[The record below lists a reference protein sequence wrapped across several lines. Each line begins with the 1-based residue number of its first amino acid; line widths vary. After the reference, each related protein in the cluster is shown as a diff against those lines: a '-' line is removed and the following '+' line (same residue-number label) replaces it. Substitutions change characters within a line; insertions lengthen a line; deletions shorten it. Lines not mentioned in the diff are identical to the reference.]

1 MKTYT
6 GANIKSELLVDI
18 SSATKS
24 IDSFVSSANAKLQTL
39 GNSLSKD
46 LNLTGMKSLF
56 GTTQLKDFNSQLKST
71 TTAMTNHNNSVNK
84 VNNQYTQLKSSLKQT
99 GQQMST
105 VTSETN
111 KSASANNNLVGQ
123 LQQNVA
129 TYMQFYAVLQQVR
142 NALSVHQEIDKSL
155 TETRK
160 VAGLTKEE
168 MRAYQQETIGVA
180 NSLGVLQTD
189 LIDATTE
196 FVRLG
201 HAFEDA
207 KELGEIATIGARVGD
222 IASTDTVSDYLIS
235 TIAGFEE
242 LEMTVDGATTVVDK
256 FNNVAN
262 NTSINFQAI
271 GEGVKRFASS
281 MSTANNSLD
290 ESISLL
296 VAGYDVTRDAP
307 KVANALNTI
316 SMRLRGV
323 TEDGEEVAELIPEI
337 DDVLGKYG
345 LTMEK
350 VGEDGT
356 KALKSTFEILGEI
369 SEIWDYLSDMDKSEI
384 IEAVAGIRQSNVA
397 SAILSNWESVQK
409 TMELVGNSAGSA
421 SNEYG
426 MYMDSMEASTNQLKN
441 AVNAL
446 YQHIASSDEM
456 ISLINTFTSF
466 IEVLTAVP
474 PQIYKMIAI
483 YASLSAGTYAV
494 SQVVMVLSKGLSAL
508 KAIMTGTALATGTL
522 SASLMGI
529 APLVGVAVYALVELF
544 GWLDKVTSK
553 EEQLIGRQNELDER
567 ISASEVA
574 FNGMSQA
581 VSATTTVLDEYGNAV
596 QKINEVE
603 FYKHIDDLKE
613 QFPELRDEINRVIS
627 TMTDYGEATEEVQD
641 IVNRK
646 LAEEQLEI
654 INNQISANEDLI
666 KSRQR
671 LAETI
676 EEERKD
682 LNQLMSDYPKYADDI
697 ERVKFSIDDK
707 RQVLAEMDA
716 ELLNVKVSLEQN
728 IALIESYGFSLVEV
742 NGQLQLVIPE
752 VERFGQVIDITD
764 SVLQNAIQG
773 VYDLNTAEGVLA
785 QAMIELSACGEISA
799 GTLSLLQE
807 RFDENTV
814 ASFTSADA
822 IISFSN
828 ANNLA
833 TVQIVKD
840 NNTWIKSSQA
850 KIQQALQEMR
860 VLKQQ
865 ADANLKYVN
874 SIGQA
879 KYDRL
884 YDKGFDPALSDGQSQ
899 SSSYYQN
906 LSSQLANDIAL
917 AESQLEYYDNITA
930 TLNQLSVPVS
940 NSGGGGYKKPSSSG
954 SGGSKGNSSSGSGG
968 SSGSSSSSSSKEL
981 EEKVNYSE
989 KFADNLRKIADTEHE
1004 IAKIKAN
1011 IDYGQTDKETLNL
1024 LNQMVNKQ
1032 RILTEQLKEYQNVLT
1047 QELNTV
1053 QRGSEEYYEL
1063 QDMIRDVELQ
1073 ILSTTEA
1080 QKSYNNEIYKLKKE
1094 IEDFDV
1100 SKLDYELKVLEKAFD
1115 DESKSMIE
1123 REEIANKMIDKY
1135 NSQAKE
1141 IKDVINLLKDQ
1152 QKHYNENSS
1161 EWRDL
1166 QEKIWDYELDLL
1178 DIESKKSDIIQDIN
1192 DELLKVQEE
1201 YVDKQIDLINKE
1213 LDAKLEALDAEKKA
1227 LEDAKK
1233 EKEEAEKRQNIL
1245 NEIGDIQK
1253 EMNSLSQDD
1262 SLWAKKRLYE
1272 LQKALEEKE
1281 KELKDMEEQTEYE
1294 KKLAEIEER
1303 KTELQ
1308 EEANKK
1314 IEALET
1320 ALEKT
1325 ADEFS
1330 KATTNFTDSLGGVLN
1345 QFMINLNA
1353 VLGSRSLSSSAMV
1366 TSGGSTSNTFN
1377 VSINAN
1383 SNSSGA
1389 RLANDFISALQSKGY
1404 KI

>member
-397 SAILSNWESVQK
+397 SAILSNWESVQT

-494 SQVVMVLSKGLSAL
+494 SQVIMVLSKGLSAL

-544 GWLDKVTSK
+544 SWLDKVTDK
-553 EEQLIGRQNELDER
+553 EQQLIDRQNTLAEQV
-567 ISASEVA
+567 SASEVA
-574 FNGMSQA
+574 FNGMKQA
-581 VSATTTVLDEYGNAV
+581 VSETHNALDEYGNV
-596 QKINEVE
+596 VRQINEVE
-603 FYKHIDDLKE
+603 FFKHVNDLKE
-613 QFPELRDEINRVIS
+613 SIPELKTEIDELILSTNDYAQAYEDLQDLTKQHFADEQFDIYKQHESAVKELERQLVELTDTYTENQSALRNLKENYPDWTDKIMEMEQAVQLGRNEIDILNQSLNEKRV
-627 TMTDYGEATEEVQD
+627 Q
-641 IVNRK
+641 
-646 LAEEQLEI
+646 LAE
-654 INNQISANEDLI
+654 S
-666 KSRQR
+666 K
-671 LAETI
+671 
-676 EEERKD
+676 
-682 LNQLMSDYPKYADDI
+682 
-697 ERVKFSIDDK
+697 
-707 RQVLAEMDA
+707 
-716 ELLNVKVSLEQN
+716 
-728 IALIESYGFSLVEV
+728 ALIESYGFSLVEV

-799 GTLSLLQE
+799 GTLALLQE

-865 ADANLKYVN
+865 ADANLKYIN
-874 SIGQA
+874 SMGEA

-899 SSSYYQN
+899 SSSYYKN
-906 LSSQLANDIAL
+906 LSNKLANDIAL
-917 AESQLEYYDNITA
+917 AESQIKYYEGVTA
-930 TLNQLSVPVS
+930 TLNQLSVPTS
-940 NSGGGGYKKPSSSG
+940 SGGGYKKPSSSG
-954 SGGSKGNSSSGSGG
+954 SGGSSGSSGSSSGSGG
-968 SSGSSSSSSSKEL
+968 SSGGSSSSKEL
-981 EEKVNYSE
+981 EEKVDYSE
-989 KFADNLRKIADTEHE
+989 KFADNLRKIADIEHE
-1004 IAKIKAN
+1004 IKVVQAE
-1011 IDYGQTDKETLNL
+1011 IDLGLTDKETLSKLNQLVSEHDVL
-1024 LNQMVNKQ
+1024 LN
-1032 RILTEQLKEYQNVLT
+1032 TLKDYQNALT
-1047 QELNTV
+1047 QEMNSV
-1053 QRGSEEYYEL
+1053 EKNSEAYYEL
-1063 QDMIRDVELQ
+1063 QGKIRDVELQ
-1073 ILSTTEA
+1073 ILSATQA
-1080 QKSYNNEIYKLKKE
+1080 QQKYNEEMFKLKKE
-1094 IEDFDV
+1094 VEDFDI
-1100 SKLDYELKVLEKAFD
+1100 SKIEHDLKILGKAFD
-1115 DESKSMIE
+1115 DENTPIIE
-1123 REEIANKMIDKY
+1123 LEEIANRMIDKY
-1135 NSQAKE
+1135 NAQAKE
-1141 IKDVINLLKDQ
+1141 IMDVIGVLKEE
-1152 QKHYNENSS
+1152 QKQYNENSS

-1166 QEKIWDYELDLL
+1166 QKQIWAYELDLI
-1178 DIESKKSDIIQDIN
+1178 DIESKKSDIIKQIN
-1192 DELLKVQEE
+1192 DDLLKVQED
-1201 YVDKQIDLINKE
+1201 YVNKQIALINEMLKAQ
-1213 LDAKLEALDAEKKA
+1213 LDALDEEKKA
-1227 LEDAKK
+1227 IQDAKK

-1281 KELKDMEEQTEYE
+1281 KQLKDMEEQTEYE

-1308 EEANKK
+1308 EQANKR

-1320 ALEKT
+1320 ALKET
-1325 ADEFS
+1325 AEEFS
-1330 KATTNFTDSLGGVLN
+1330 KATTDFTDSLGGVLN
-1345 QFMINLNA
+1345 QFMINLNG
-1353 VLGSRSLSSSAMV
+1353 VFGSKSLSSSAMV

>member
-544 GWLDKVTSK
+544 SWLDKVTDK
-553 EEQLIGRQNELDER
+553 EQQLIDRQNTLSEQV
-567 ISASEVA
+567 SASEVA
-574 FNGMSQA
+574 FNGMKQA
-581 VSATTTVLDEYGNAV
+581 VSETHNALDEYGNV
-596 QKINEVE
+596 VRQINEVE
-603 FYKHIDDLKE
+603 FFKHVNDLKE
-613 QFPELRDEINRVIS
+613 SIPELKTQIDELVAS
-627 TMTDYGEATEEVQD
+627 TNDYAQAYEDLEDLTKQHFG
-641 IVNRK
+641 N
-646 LAEEQLEI
+646 EQLEI
-654 INNQISANEDLI
+654 YKEHDSAVKELERQLVELTDTYTENQSALRNLKENYPDWTDKIMEMEYAVQMGRNEIDILNQSLNE
-666 KSRQR
+666 KRVQ
-671 LAETI
+671 LAES
-676 EEERKD
+676 K
-682 LNQLMSDYPKYADDI
+682 
-697 ERVKFSIDDK
+697 
-707 RQVLAEMDA
+707 
-716 ELLNVKVSLEQN
+716 
-728 IALIESYGFSLVEV
+728 ALIESYGFSLVEV

-799 GTLSLLQE
+799 GTLALLQE

-865 ADANLKYVN
+865 ADANMKYIN
-874 SIGQA
+874 SMGEA

-899 SSSYYQN
+899 SSSYYKN
-906 LSSQLANDIAL
+906 LSSKLANDIAL
-917 AESQLEYYDNITA
+917 AESQLKYYDNVTA

-954 SGGSKGNSSSGSGG
+954 SGGSKGNSSSSG
-968 SSGSSSSSSSKEL
+968 SSGSKGNSSSSKEL

-989 KFADNLRKIADTEHE
+989 KFANNLRIIADTEHE

-1011 IDYGQTDKETLNL
+1011 IDYGQTDKEALNL

-1032 RILTEQLKEYQNVLT
+1032 RILTEQLKDYQNALT

-1100 SKLDYELKVLEKAFD
+1100 SKLDYELKVLQNAFD

-1135 NSQAKE
+1135 NQQAKE
-1141 IKDVINLLKDQ
+1141 IKDVISVLKDQ

-1192 DELLKVQEE
+1192 DELLKIQEE

>member
-544 GWLDKVTSK
+544 SWLDKVTDK
-553 EEQLIGRQNELDER
+553 EQQLIDRQNTLAEQV
-567 ISASEVA
+567 SASEVA
-574 FNGMSQA
+574 FNGMKQA
-581 VSATTTVLDEYGNAV
+581 VSETHNALDEYGNV
-596 QKINEVE
+596 VRQINEVE
-603 FYKHIDDLKE
+603 FFKHVNDLKE
-613 QFPELRDEINRVIS
+613 SIPELKTEIDELILSTNDYAQAYEDLQDLTKQHFADEQFDIYKQHESAVKELERQLVELTDTYTENQSALRNLKENYPDWTDKIMEMEQAVQLGRNEIDILNQSLNEKRV
-627 TMTDYGEATEEVQD
+627 Q
-641 IVNRK
+641 
-646 LAEEQLEI
+646 LAE
-654 INNQISANEDLI
+654 S
-666 KSRQR
+666 K
-671 LAETI
+671 
-676 EEERKD
+676 
-682 LNQLMSDYPKYADDI
+682 
-697 ERVKFSIDDK
+697 
-707 RQVLAEMDA
+707 
-716 ELLNVKVSLEQN
+716 
-728 IALIESYGFSLVEV
+728 ALIESYGFSLVEV

-799 GTLSLLQE
+799 GTLALLQE

-860 VLKQQ
+860 VLKQK
-865 ADANLKYVN
+865 ADANVKYIN
-874 SIGQA
+874 TIGQA

-884 YDKGFDPALSDGQSQ
+884 YDKGYDPSLSDGPGE

-906 LSSQLANDIAL
+906 LSSKLANDIAL
-917 AESQLEYYDNITA
+917 AESQLQYYENITA

-968 SSGSSSSSSSKEL
+968 SSGGSSSSSKEL

-1011 IDYGQTDKETLNL
+1011 IDYGQTDKEALNL

-1032 RILTEQLKEYQNVLT
+1032 RILTEQLKDYQNVLT

-1053 QRGSEEYYEL
+1053 KRGSEEYYEL

-1073 ILSTTEA
+1073 ILSATEA

-1094 IEDFDV
+1094 IEDFDI
-1100 SKLDYELKVLEKAFD
+1100 SKLDYELNVLEKAFD
-1115 DESKSMIE
+1115 DESKSMLE
-1123 REEIANKMIDKY
+1123 REEVANKMIDKY

-1152 QKHYNENSS
+1152 QKYYNENSS

-1192 DELLKVQEE
+1192 DELLKIQEE
-1201 YVDKQIDLINKE
+1201 YVDKQIELINKE

-1253 EMNSLSQDD
+1253 EMKSLSQDD

-1345 QFMINLNA
+1345 QFMINLNG
-1353 VLGSRSLSSSAMV
+1353 VFGSKSLSSSAMV

>member
-99 GQQMST
+99 GQQMNT

-544 GWLDKVTSK
+544 SWLDKVTDK
-553 EEQLIGRQNELDER
+553 EQQLIDRQNTLSEQV
-567 ISASEVA
+567 SASEVA
-574 FNGMSQA
+574 FNGMKQA
-581 VSATTTVLDEYGNAV
+581 VSETHNALDEYGNV
-596 QKINEVE
+596 VRQINEVE
-603 FYKHIDDLKE
+603 FFKHVNDLKE
-613 QFPELRDEINRVIS
+613 SIPELKTQIDELVAS
-627 TMTDYGEATEEVQD
+627 TNDYAQAYEDLEDLTKQHFG
-641 IVNRK
+641 N
-646 LAEEQLEI
+646 EQLEI
-654 INNQISANEDLI
+654 YKEHDSAVKELERQLVELTDTYTENQSALRNLKENYPDWTDKIMEMEYAVQMGRNEIDILNQSLNE
-666 KSRQR
+666 KRVQ
-671 LAETI
+671 LAES
-676 EEERKD
+676 K
-682 LNQLMSDYPKYADDI
+682 
-697 ERVKFSIDDK
+697 
-707 RQVLAEMDA
+707 
-716 ELLNVKVSLEQN
+716 
-728 IALIESYGFSLVEV
+728 ALIESYGFSLVEV

-799 GTLSLLQE
+799 GTLALLQE

-865 ADANLKYVN
+865 ADANMKYIN
-874 SIGQA
+874 SMGEA

-899 SSSYYQN
+899 SSSYYKN
-906 LSSQLANDIAL
+906 LSSKLANDIAL
-917 AESQLEYYDNITA
+917 AESQLKYYDNVTA

-954 SGGSKGNSSSGSGG
+954 SGGSKGNSSSSG
-968 SSGSSSSSSSKEL
+968 SSGSKGNSSSSKEL

-1032 RILTEQLKEYQNVLT
+1032 RILTEQLKDYQNALT

-1100 SKLDYELKVLEKAFD
+1100 SKLDYELKVLQNAFD

-1135 NSQAKE
+1135 NQQAKE
-1141 IKDVINLLKDQ
+1141 IKDVISVLKDQ

-1192 DELLKVQEE
+1192 DELLKIQEE

>member
-1 MKTYT
+1 
-6 GANIKSELLVDI
+6 
-18 SSATKS
+18 
-24 IDSFVSSANAKLQTL
+24 
-39 GNSLSKD
+39 
-46 LNLTGMKSLF
+46 
-56 GTTQLKDFNSQLKST
+56 
-71 TTAMTNHNNSVNK
+71 
-84 VNNQYTQLKSSLKQT
+84 
-99 GQQMST
+99 
-105 VTSETN
+105 
-111 KSASANNNLVGQ
+111 
-123 LQQNVA
+123 
-129 TYMQFYAVLQQVR
+129 
-142 NALSVHQEIDKSL
+142 
-155 TETRK
+155 
-160 VAGLTKEE
+160 
-168 MRAYQQETIGVA
+168 
-180 NSLGVLQTD
+180 
-189 LIDATTE
+189 
-196 FVRLG
+196 
-201 HAFEDA
+201 
-207 KELGEIATIGARVGD
+207 
-222 IASTDTVSDYLIS
+222 
-235 TIAGFEE
+235 
-242 LEMTVDGATTVVDK
+242 
-256 FNNVAN
+256 
-262 NTSINFQAI
+262 
-271 GEGVKRFASS
+271 
-281 MSTANNSLD
+281 
-290 ESISLL
+290 
-296 VAGYDVTRDAP
+296 
-307 KVANALNTI
+307 
-316 SMRLRGV
+316 
-323 TEDGEEVAELIPEI
+323 
-337 DDVLGKYG
+337 
-345 LTMEK
+345 
-350 VGEDGT
+350 
-356 KALKSTFEILGEI
+356 
-369 SEIWDYLSDMDKSEI
+369 
-384 IEAVAGIRQSNVA
+384 
-397 SAILSNWESVQK
+397 
-409 TMELVGNSAGSA
+409 
-421 SNEYG
+421 
-426 MYMDSMEASTNQLKN
+426 
-441 AVNAL
+441 
-446 YQHIASSDEM
+446 
-456 ISLINTFTSF
+456 
-466 IEVLTAVP
+466 
-474 PQIYKMIAI
+474 MIAI

-508 KAIMTGTALATGTL
+508 KAIMTGTALASGAL

-544 GWLDKVTSK
+544 GWLDKITHK
-553 EEQLIGRQNELDER
+553 EQQLIDRQNELDER

-581 VSATTTVLDEYGNAV
+581 VSETTTVLDEYGNTI
-596 QKINEVE
+596 QQINEAE
-603 FYKHIDDLKE
+603 FFKHINDLKE
-613 QFPELRDEINRVIS
+613 QFPELRDEINQVIS
-627 TMTDYGEATEEVQD
+627 TMTDYGEATEEVQE
-641 IVNRK
+641 IVNRQ
-646 LAEEQLEI
+646 LAEEQLGI
-654 INNQISANEDLI
+654 IRDQISANEDLI

-682 LNQLMSDYPKYADDI
+682 LNQLMSDYPTYADDI

-807 RFDENTV
+807 RFDETTV

-899 SSSYYQN
+899 SSSYYEN
-906 LSSQLANDIAL
+906 LSNKLANDIAL
-917 AESQLEYYDNITA
+917 AESQIKYYEGVTA
-930 TLNQLSVPVS
+930 TLNQLSVPTS
-940 NSGGGGYKKPSSSG
+940 SGGGYKKP
-954 SGGSKGNSSSGSGG
+954 SSSGSGG
-968 SSGSSSSSSSKEL
+968 SSGSSSSSSGSGGSSGGSSSSKEL
-981 EEKVNYSE
+981 EEKVDYSE
-989 KFADNLRKIADTEHE
+989 KFADNLRKIADIEHE
-1004 IAKIKAN
+1004 IKVVQAE
-1011 IDYGQTDKETLNL
+1011 IDLGLTDKETLSKLNQLVSEHDVL
-1024 LNQMVNKQ
+1024 LN
-1032 RILTEQLKEYQNVLT
+1032 TLKDYQNALT
-1047 QELNTV
+1047 QEMNSV
-1053 QRGSEEYYEL
+1053 EKNSEAYYEL
-1063 QDMIRDVELQ
+1063 QGKIRDVELQ
-1073 ILSTTEA
+1073 ILSATQA
-1080 QKSYNNEIYKLKKE
+1080 QQKYNEEMFKLKKE
-1094 IEDFDV
+1094 VEDFDI
-1100 SKLDYELKVLEKAFD
+1100 SKIEHDLKILGKAFD
-1115 DESKSMIE
+1115 DENTPIIE
-1123 REEIANKMIDKY
+1123 REEIANRMIDKY
-1135 NSQAKE
+1135 NAQAKE
-1141 IKDVINLLKDQ
+1141 IMDVIGVLKEE
-1152 QKHYNENSS
+1152 QKQYDENSS

-1166 QEKIWDYELDLL
+1166 QKQIWAYELDLI
-1178 DIESKKSDIIQDIN
+1178 DIESKKSDIIKQIN
-1192 DELLKVQEE
+1192 DDLLKVQED
-1201 YVDKQIDLINKE
+1201 YVNKQIALINEMLKAQ
-1213 LDAKLEALDAEKKA
+1213 LDALDEEKKA
-1227 LEDAKK
+1227 IQDAKK

-1281 KELKDMEEQTEYE
+1281 KQLKDMEEQTEYE

-1308 EEANKK
+1308 EQANKR

-1320 ALEKT
+1320 ALKET
-1325 ADEFS
+1325 AEEFS
-1330 KATTNFTDSLGGVLN
+1330 KATTDFTDSLDGVLN
-1345 QFMINLNA
+1345 QFMINLNG
-1353 VLGSRSLSSSAMV
+1353 VFGSESLSSSARV

>member
-627 TMTDYGEATEEVQD
+627 TMTDYGEATKEVQD

-682 LNQLMSDYPKYADDI
+682 LNQLMSDYPTYADDI
-697 ERVKFSIDDK
+697 ERVKFSINDK

-865 ADANLKYVN
+865 ADANMKYIN
-874 SIGQA
+874 SMGEA

-899 SSSYYQN
+899 SSSYYKN

-917 AESQLEYYDNITA
+917 AESQLQYYGNVTA

-940 NSGGGGYKKPSSSG
+940 NSGGGYKKPSSSG
-954 SGGSKGNSSSGSGG
+954 SSGSKGN
-968 SSGSSSSSSSKEL
+968 SSSSSSSKEL

-1024 LNQMVNKQ
+1024 LNQMVSKQ
-1032 RILTEQLKEYQNVLT
+1032 CTLTDELKKYQSLLT

-1073 ILSTTEA
+1073 ILSTAEA

-1100 SKLDYELKVLEKAFD
+1100 SKLDYELKVLQNAFD

-1135 NSQAKE
+1135 NQQAKE
-1141 IKDVINLLKDQ
+1141 IKDVISVLKDQ

-1161 EWRDL
+1161 EWREL
-1166 QEKIWDYELDLL
+1166 QQKIWDYELDLL

-1192 DELLKVQEE
+1192 DELLKIQEE

-1213 LDAKLEALDAEKKA
+1213 LDANLEALDAEKKA

-1253 EMNSLSQDD
+1253 EMKSLSQDD

-1345 QFMINLNA
+1345 QFMINLNG
-1353 VLGSRSLSSSAMV
+1353 VFGSKSLSSSAMV

>member
-18 SSATKS
+18 SNATKS

-39 GNSLSKD
+39 GNTLSKD

-71 TTAMTNHNNSVNK
+71 TTVMTNHNNSVNK
-84 VNNQYTQLKSSLKQT
+84 MNSQYTQLKSSLKQT
-99 GQQMST
+99 GQQMSV

-111 KSASANNNLVGQ
+111 KGASANNNLVGQ

-168 MRAYQQETIGVA
+168 MRAYQEETIGVA

-242 LEMTVDGATTVVDK
+242 LEMTVDGATEVVDK

-290 ESISLL
+290 ESISML

-337 DDVLGKYG
+337 DEVLGKYG

-397 SAILSNWESVQK
+397 SAILSNWESVQT

-466 IEVLTAVP
+466 IEVLTAIP
-474 PQIYKMIAI
+474 PQVYKMIAI

-508 KAIMTGTALATGTL
+508 KAIMTGTALASGAL

-544 GWLDKVTSK
+544 GWLDKVTDK
-553 EEQLIGRQNELDER
+553 EQQLIDRQNTLAEQV
-567 ISASEVA
+567 SASEVA
-574 FNGMSQA
+574 FNGMKQA
-581 VSATTTVLDEYGNAV
+581 VSETHNALDEYGNV
-596 QKINEVE
+596 IRQVNEVE
-603 FYKHIDDLKE
+603 FFKHVNDLKE
-613 QFPELRDEINRVIS
+613 SIPELKTEIDELILS
-627 TMTDYGEATEEVQD
+627 TNDYAQ
-641 IVNRK
+641 
-646 LAEEQLEI
+646 AY
-654 INNQISANEDLI
+654 EDLQDLTKQHFADEQFDI
-666 KSRQR
+666 YKQHESAVKELERQLVELTDTYTENQSALR
-671 LAETI
+671 NLKENYPDWTDKIMEMEYAVQMGRNEI
-676 EEERKD
+676 D
-682 LNQLMSDYPKYADDI
+682 ILNQSLNEK
-697 ERVKFSIDDK
+697 RVQLSESK
-707 RQVLAEMDA
+707 
-716 ELLNVKVSLEQN
+716 
-728 IALIESYGFSLVEV
+728 ALIESYGFSLVEV

-799 GTLSLLQE
+799 GTLALLQE

-840 NNTWIKSSQA
+840 NNTWIRSSQA

-860 VLKQQ
+860 VLKQK
-865 ADANLKYVN
+865 ADANVKYIN
-874 SIGQA
+874 TIGQA

-884 YDKGFDPALSDGQSQ
+884 YDKGYDPSLSDGPGE

-906 LSSQLANDIAL
+906 LSSKLANDIAL
-917 AESQLEYYDNITA
+917 AESQLQYYDNITA

-954 SGGSKGNSSSGSGG
+954 SKGNSSSGSGG
-968 SSGSSSSSSSKEL
+968 SSGGSSSSSKEL

-1011 IDYGQTDKETLNL
+1011 IDYGQTDKEALNL

-1032 RILTEQLKEYQNVLT
+1032 RILTEQLKDYQNVLT

-1053 QRGSEEYYEL
+1053 KRGSEEYYEL

-1073 ILSTTEA
+1073 ILSATEA
-1080 QKSYNNEIYKLKKE
+1080 QKKYNQEVYKLKKE

-1100 SKLDYELKVLEKAFD
+1100 SKLDYELKVLQKAFD
-1115 DESKSMIE
+1115 DESKSMLE
-1123 REEIANKMIDKY
+1123 REEVANKMIDKY

-1152 QKHYNENSS
+1152 QKYYNENSS

-1178 DIESKKSDIIQDIN
+1178 DIETKKSDIIQDLN
-1192 DELLKVQEE
+1192 DELLKQQEE
-1201 YVDKQIDLINKE
+1201 YVDKQIELINKE

-1281 KELKDMEEQTEYE
+1281 KQLKDMEEQTEYE
-1294 KKLAEIEER
+1294 KKLAEIEQR

-1325 ADEFS
+1325 AEEFS
-1330 KATTNFTDSLGGVLN
+1330 KATTKFTESLGGVLN

-1353 VLGSRSLSSSAMV
+1353 VLGSGSLSSSGMIPSMK
-1366 TSGGSTSNTFN
+1366 TTSNTFN

>member
-337 DDVLGKYG
+337 DAVLGKYG

-421 SNEYG
+421 SNEYS
-426 MYMDSMEASTNQLKN
+426 MYMDSMEASTNQFKN

-466 IEVLTAVP
+466 IEVLTAIP

-508 KAIMTGTALATGTL
+508 KAIMTGTALASGAL

-544 GWLDKVTSK
+544 GWLDKITHK
-553 EEQLIGRQNELDER
+553 EQQLIDRQNELDER

-654 INNQISANEDLI
+654 INNQISANEDLM

-682 LNQLMSDYPKYADDI
+682 LNQLMSDYPTYADDI

-799 GTLSLLQE
+799 GTLALLQE

-899 SSSYYQN
+899 SSSYYEN
-906 LSSQLANDIAL
+906 LSNKLANDIAL
-917 AESQLEYYDNITA
+917 AESQIKYYEGVTA
-930 TLNQLSVPVS
+930 TLNQLSVPTS
-940 NSGGGGYKKPSSSG
+940 SGGGYKKP
-954 SGGSKGNSSSGSGG
+954 SSSGSGG
-968 SSGSSSSSSSKEL
+968 SSGSSSSSSGSGGSSGGSSSSKEL
-981 EEKVNYSE
+981 EEKVDYSE

-1004 IAKIKAN
+1004 IAKLKAN

-1032 RILTEQLKEYQNVLT
+1032 RILTEQLKDYQNALT

-1100 SKLDYELKVLEKAFD
+1100 SKLDYELKVLQNAFD

-1135 NSQAKE
+1135 NQQAKE
-1141 IKDVINLLKDQ
+1141 IKDVISVLKDQ

-1161 EWRDL
+1161 EWREL
-1166 QEKIWDYELDLL
+1166 QQKIWDYELDLL

-1192 DELLKVQEE
+1192 DELLKIQEE
-1201 YVDKQIDLINKE
+1201 YVDKQIELINKE

-1253 EMNSLSQDD
+1253 EMKSLSQDD

-1353 VLGSRSLSSSAMV
+1353 VLGSKSLSSSAMV

>member
-46 LNLTGMKSLF
+46 INLTGMKSLF

-111 KSASANNNLVGQ
+111 KSASANNNLIGQ
-123 LQQNVA
+123 LQNSVA

-168 MRAYQQETIGVA
+168 MRAYQEETIGVA

-222 IASTDTVSDYLIS
+222 ISSTETVSDYLIS
-235 TIAGFEE
+235 TISGFEE
-242 LEMTVDGATTVVDK
+242 LEMTVEGATTVVDK

-337 DDVLGKYG
+337 DAVLGKYG

-508 KAIMTGTALATGTL
+508 KAIMTGTALASGAL

-544 GWLDKVTSK
+544 GWLDKITHK
-553 EEQLIGRQNELDER
+553 EQQLIDRQNELDER

-581 VSATTTVLDEYGNAV
+581 VSETTTVLDEYGNTI
-596 QKINEVE
+596 QQINEAE
-603 FYKHIDDLKE
+603 FFKHINDLKE
-613 QFPELRDEINRVIS
+613 QFPELRDEINQVIS
-627 TMTDYGEATEEVQD
+627 TMTDYGEATEEVQE
-641 IVNRK
+641 IVNRQ
-646 LAEEQLEI
+646 LAEEQLGI
-654 INNQISANEDLI
+654 IRDQISANEDLI

-807 RFDENTV
+807 RFDETTV

-899 SSSYYQN
+899 SSSYYEN
-906 LSSQLANDIAL
+906 LSNKLANDIAL
-917 AESQLEYYDNITA
+917 AESQIKYYEGVTA
-930 TLNQLSVPVS
+930 TLNQLSVPTS
-940 NSGGGGYKKPSSSG
+940 SGGGYKKP
-954 SGGSKGNSSSGSGG
+954 SSSGSGG
-968 SSGSSSSSSSKEL
+968 SSGSSSSSSGSGGSSGGSSSSKEL
-981 EEKVNYSE
+981 EEKVDYSE
-989 KFADNLRKIADTEHE
+989 KFADNLRKIADIEHE
-1004 IAKIKAN
+1004 IKVVQAE
-1011 IDYGQTDKETLNL
+1011 IDLGLTDKETLSKLNQLVSEHDVL
-1024 LNQMVNKQ
+1024 LN
-1032 RILTEQLKEYQNVLT
+1032 TLKDYQNALT
-1047 QELNTV
+1047 QEMNSV
-1053 QRGSEEYYEL
+1053 EKNSEAYYEL
-1063 QDMIRDVELQ
+1063 QGKIRDVELQ
-1073 ILSTTEA
+1073 ILSATQA
-1080 QKSYNNEIYKLKKE
+1080 QQKYNEEMFKLKKE
-1094 IEDFDV
+1094 VEDFDI
-1100 SKLDYELKVLEKAFD
+1100 SKIEHDLKILGKAFD
-1115 DESKSMIE
+1115 DENTPIIE
-1123 REEIANKMIDKY
+1123 REEIANRMIDKY
-1135 NSQAKE
+1135 NAQAKE
-1141 IKDVINLLKDQ
+1141 IMDVIGVLKEE
-1152 QKHYNENSS
+1152 QKQYDENSS

-1166 QEKIWDYELDLL
+1166 QKQIWAYELDLI
-1178 DIESKKSDIIQDIN
+1178 DIESKKSDIIKQIN
-1192 DELLKVQEE
+1192 DDLLKVQED
-1201 YVDKQIDLINKE
+1201 YVNKQIALINEMLKAQ
-1213 LDAKLEALDAEKKA
+1213 LDALDEEKKA
-1227 LEDAKK
+1227 IQDAKK

-1281 KELKDMEEQTEYE
+1281 KQLKDMEEQTEYE

-1308 EEANKK
+1308 EQANKR

-1320 ALEKT
+1320 ALKET
-1325 ADEFS
+1325 AEEFS
-1330 KATTNFTDSLGGVLN
+1330 KATTDFTDSLGGVLN

-1353 VLGSRSLSSSAMV
+1353 VLSSGASSAMV

>member
-627 TMTDYGEATEEVQD
+627 TMTDYGEATKEVQD

-682 LNQLMSDYPKYADDI
+682 LNQLMSDYPTYADDI

-799 GTLSLLQE
+799 GTLALLQE

-865 ADANLKYVN
+865 ADANMKYIN
-874 SIGQA
+874 SMGEA

-899 SSSYYQN
+899 SSSYYKN
-906 LSSQLANDIAL
+906 LSSKLANDIAL
-917 AESQLEYYDNITA
+917 AESQLKYYDNVTA

-954 SGGSKGNSSSGSGG
+954 SSGSKGNSSSSG
-968 SSGSSSSSSSKEL
+968 SSGSKGNSSSSKEL

-989 KFADNLRKIADTEHE
+989 KFANNLRIIADTEHE

-1032 RILTEQLKEYQNVLT
+1032 RILTEQLKDYQNALT

-1063 QDMIRDVELQ
+1063 QDMIHDVELQ

-1094 IEDFDV
+1094 IEDFDI
-1100 SKLDYELKVLEKAFD
+1100 SKLDYELNVLEKAFD

-1135 NSQAKE
+1135 NNQAKE

-1152 QKHYNENSS
+1152 QK
-1161 EWRDL
+1161 
-1166 QEKIWDYELDLL
+1166 
-1178 DIESKKSDIIQDIN
+1178 
-1192 DELLKVQEE
+1192 
-1201 YVDKQIDLINKE
+1201 
-1213 LDAKLEALDAEKKA
+1213 
-1227 LEDAKK
+1227 
-1233 EKEEAEKRQNIL
+1233 
-1245 NEIGDIQK
+1245 
-1253 EMNSLSQDD
+1253 
-1262 SLWAKKRLYE
+1262 
-1272 LQKALEEKE
+1272 
-1281 KELKDMEEQTEYE
+1281 
-1294 KKLAEIEER
+1294 
-1303 KTELQ
+1303 
-1308 EEANKK
+1308 
-1314 IEALET
+1314 
-1320 ALEKT
+1320 
-1325 ADEFS
+1325 
-1330 KATTNFTDSLGGVLN
+1330 
-1345 QFMINLNA
+1345 
-1353 VLGSRSLSSSAMV
+1353 
-1366 TSGGSTSNTFN
+1366 
-1377 VSINAN
+1377 
-1383 SNSSGA
+1383 
-1389 RLANDFISALQSKGY
+1389 
-1404 KI
+1404 

>member
-18 SSATKS
+18 SNATKS
-24 IDSFVSSANAKLQTL
+24 IDTFVSSANTKLQTL
-39 GNSLSKD
+39 GNTLSKD

-71 TTAMTNHNNSVNK
+71 STVMNSHNSSVNK
-84 VNNQYTQLKSSLKQT
+84 MANQYGQLKTSLKQT
-99 GQQMST
+99 SQQMTT
-105 VTSETN
+105 VTNETN

-123 LQQNVA
+123 LQNSVA

-168 MRAYQQETIGVA
+168 MRAYQEETIGVA

-222 IASTDTVSDYLIS
+222 ISSTETVSDYLIS
-235 TIAGFEE
+235 TISGFEE
-242 LEMTVDGATTVVDK
+242 LEMTVEGATEVVDK

-290 ESISLL
+290 ESISML

-323 TEDGEEVAELIPEI
+323 AEDGEEVAELIPEI
-337 DDVLGKYG
+337 DAVLGKYG

-369 SEIWDYLSDMDKSEI
+369 SQIWDQLGDMDKSEI

-426 MYMDSMEASTNQLKN
+426 MYMDSMEASTNQFKN

-466 IEVLTAVP
+466 IEVLTAIP
-474 PQIYKMIAI
+474 PQVYKMIAI

-508 KAIMTGTALATGTL
+508 KAIMTGTALASGAL

-553 EEQLIGRQNELDER
+553 EQQLIGRQNELDER

-603 FYKHIDDLKE
+603 FFKHIDDLKE

-676 EEERKD
+676 EDERKD
-682 LNQLMSDYPKYADDI
+682 LNQLMKDYPKYADDI
-697 ERVKFSIDDK
+697 ERVKFSINDK

-752 VERFGQVIDITD
+752 VERFGEVIDITD

-773 VYDLNTAEGVLA
+773 VYDLTTAEGVLA

-799 GTLSLLQE
+799 GTLALLQE
-807 RFDENTV
+807 RFDDTTV

-906 LSSQLANDIAL
+906 LSSQLASDIAL

-930 TLNQLSVPVS
+930 TLNQLSVPTS
-940 NSGGGGYKKPSSSG
+940 SGSGGYKKPSSSG

-968 SSGSSSSSSSKEL
+968 SSGGSSSSKEL
-981 EEKVNYSE
+981 EEKVDYSE
-989 KFADNLRKIADTEHE
+989 KFAENLRKIADTEHE
-1004 IAKIKAN
+1004 IAKIKAT
-1011 IDYGQTDKETLNL
+1011 IDYGQTDKEALNL
-1024 LNQMVNKQ
+1024 LSQMVNKQ
-1032 RILTEQLKEYQNVLT
+1032 RILTEQLKDYQNALT

-1053 QRGSEEYYEL
+1053 ERGSEEYYEL
-1063 QDMIRDVELQ
+1063 QEMIRDVELQ

-1094 IEDFDV
+1094 IEDFDI
-1100 SKLDYELKVLEKAFD
+1100 SKLDYELKVLQKAFD

-1123 REEIANKMIDKY
+1123 REEIANKMIGKY
-1135 NSQAKE
+1135 NNQAKE

-1152 QKHYNENSS
+1152 QKYYNENSS

-1192 DELLKVQEE
+1192 DELLKQQEE
-1201 YVDKQIDLINKE
+1201 YVDKQIELINKE
-1213 LDAKLEALDAEKKA
+1213 LDAKLDALDEEKKA

-1245 NEIGDIQK
+1245 NEIGDIEK

-1281 KELKDMEEQTEYE
+1281 KQLKDMEEQSEYE
-1294 KKLAEIEER
+1294 KKLAEIEQR

-1353 VLGSRSLSSSAMV
+1353 VLNSGASVGVVSSAR
-1366 TSGGSTSNTFN
+1366 STSNTFN

>member
-337 DDVLGKYG
+337 DNVLGKYG

-441 AVNAL
+441 AVNAF

-544 GWLDKVTSK
+544 SWLDKVTDK
-553 EEQLIGRQNELDER
+553 EQQLIDRQNTLSEQV
-567 ISASEVA
+567 SASEVA
-574 FNGMSQA
+574 FNGMKQA
-581 VSATTTVLDEYGNAV
+581 VSETHNALDEYGNV
-596 QKINEVE
+596 VRQINEVE
-603 FYKHIDDLKE
+603 FFKHVDDLKE
-613 QFPELRDEINRVIS
+613 SIPELKTQIDELTSSTNDYAQAYEDIQALTKQHFANEQFEIYNEHREKIKGLEDELVELTDSYTENRAVLEKLIS
-627 TMTDYGEATEEVQD
+627 THPDYIGE
-641 IVNRK
+641 I
-646 LAEEQLEI
+646 EQ
-654 INNQISANEDLI
+654 
-666 KSRQR
+666 
-671 LAETI
+671 
-676 EEERKD
+676 
-682 LNQLMSDYPKYADDI
+682 
-697 ERVKFSIDDK
+697 VKFTVNGQRHEID
-707 RQVLAEMDA
+707 
-716 ELLNVKVSLEQN
+716 ELNNSLLESKVQLQESQ
-728 IALIESYGFSLVEV
+728 ALIESYGFSLVEV
-742 NGQLQLVIPE
+742 DGQLQLVINE

-799 GTLSLLQE
+799 GTLALLQE

-865 ADANLKYVN
+865 ADANMKYIN
-874 SIGQA
+874 SMGEA

-899 SSSYYQN
+899 SSSYYKN
-906 LSSQLANDIAL
+906 LSSKLANDIAL
-917 AESQLEYYDNITA
+917 AESQLQYYDNVTA

-954 SGGSKGNSSSGSGG
+954 SGGSKGNSSSSG
-968 SSGSSSSSSSKEL
+968 SSGSKGNSSSSKEL

-1032 RILTEQLKEYQNVLT
+1032 RILTEQLKDYQNALT

-1100 SKLDYELKVLEKAFD
+1100 SKLDYELKVLQNAFD

-1135 NSQAKE
+1135 NQQAKE
-1141 IKDVINLLKDQ
+1141 IKDVISVLKDQ

-1161 EWRDL
+1161 EWREL
-1166 QEKIWDYELDLL
+1166 QQKIWDYELDLL

-1192 DELLKVQEE
+1192 DELLKIQEE
-1201 YVDKQIDLINKE
+1201 YVDKQIELINKE

-1253 EMNSLSQDD
+1253 EMKSLSQDD

-1345 QFMINLNA
+1345 QFMINLNG
-1353 VLGSRSLSSSAMV
+1353 VFGSKSLSSSAMV

>member
-544 GWLDKVTSK
+544 SWLDKVTDK
-553 EEQLIGRQNELDER
+553 EQQLIDRQNTLAEQV
-567 ISASEVA
+567 SASEVA
-574 FNGMSQA
+574 FNGMKQA
-581 VSATTTVLDEYGNAV
+581 VSETHNALDEYGNV
-596 QKINEVE
+596 VRQINEVE
-603 FYKHIDDLKE
+603 FFKHVNDLKE
-613 QFPELRDEINRVIS
+613 SIPELKTEIDELILSTNDYAQAYEDLQDLTKQHFADEQFDIYKQHESAVKELERQLVELTDTYTENQSALRNLKENYPDWTDKIMEMEQAVQLGRNEIDILNQSLNEKRV
-627 TMTDYGEATEEVQD
+627 Q
-641 IVNRK
+641 
-646 LAEEQLEI
+646 LAE
-654 INNQISANEDLI
+654 S
-666 KSRQR
+666 K
-671 LAETI
+671 
-676 EEERKD
+676 
-682 LNQLMSDYPKYADDI
+682 
-697 ERVKFSIDDK
+697 
-707 RQVLAEMDA
+707 
-716 ELLNVKVSLEQN
+716 
-728 IALIESYGFSLVEV
+728 ALIESYGFSLVEV

-799 GTLSLLQE
+799 GTLALLQE

-860 VLKQQ
+860 VLKQK
-865 ADANLKYVN
+865 ADANVKYIN
-874 SIGQA
+874 TIGQA

-884 YDKGFDPALSDGQSQ
+884 YDKGYDPSLSDGPGE

-906 LSSQLANDIAL
+906 LSSKLANDIAL
-917 AESQLEYYDNITA
+917 AESQLQYYENITA

-968 SSGSSSSSSSKEL
+968 SSGGSSSSSKEL

-1011 IDYGQTDKETLNL
+1011 IDYGQTDKEALNL

-1032 RILTEQLKEYQNVLT
+1032 RILTEQLKDYQNVLT

-1053 QRGSEEYYEL
+1053 KRGSEEYYEL

-1073 ILSTTEA
+1073 ILSATEA

-1094 IEDFDV
+1094 IEDFDI
-1100 SKLDYELKVLEKAFD
+1100 SKLDYELNVLEKAFD
-1115 DESKSMIE
+1115 DESKSMLE
-1123 REEIANKMIDKY
+1123 REEVANKMIDKY

-1152 QKHYNENSS
+1152 QKYYNENSS

-1192 DELLKVQEE
+1192 DELLKIQEE
-1201 YVDKQIDLINKE
+1201 YVDKQIELINKE

-1345 QFMINLNA
+1345 QFMINLNG
-1353 VLGSRSLSSSAMV
+1353 VFGSKSLSSSAMV

>member
-494 SQVVMVLSKGLSAL
+494 SQVIMVLSKGLSAL

-544 GWLDKVTSK
+544 SWLDKVTDK
-553 EEQLIGRQNELDER
+553 EQQLIDRQNTLAEQV
-567 ISASEVA
+567 SASEVA
-574 FNGMSQA
+574 FNGMKQA
-581 VSATTTVLDEYGNAV
+581 VSETHNALDEYGNV
-596 QKINEVE
+596 VRQINEVE
-603 FYKHIDDLKE
+603 FFKHVNDLKE
-613 QFPELRDEINRVIS
+613 SIPELKTEIDELILSTNDYAQAYEDLQDLTKQHFADEQFDIYKQHESAVKELERQLVELTDTYTENQSALRNLKENYPDWTDKIMEMEQAVQLGRNEIDILNQSLNEKRV
-627 TMTDYGEATEEVQD
+627 Q
-641 IVNRK
+641 
-646 LAEEQLEI
+646 LAE
-654 INNQISANEDLI
+654 S
-666 KSRQR
+666 K
-671 LAETI
+671 
-676 EEERKD
+676 
-682 LNQLMSDYPKYADDI
+682 
-697 ERVKFSIDDK
+697 
-707 RQVLAEMDA
+707 
-716 ELLNVKVSLEQN
+716 
-728 IALIESYGFSLVEV
+728 ALIESYGFSLVEV

-799 GTLSLLQE
+799 GTLALLQE

-865 ADANLKYVN
+865 ADANMKYIN
-874 SIGQA
+874 SMGEA

-899 SSSYYQN
+899 SSSYYKN

-930 TLNQLSVPVS
+930 TLNQLSVPTS
-940 NSGGGGYKKPSSSG
+940 SGGDYSKPSSSG
-954 SGGSKGNSSSGSGG
+954 SGGSKGNSSS
-968 SSGSSSSSSSKEL
+968 SGSKGNSSSSKEL

-1004 IAKIKAN
+1004 IAKLKAN

-1032 RILTEQLKEYQNVLT
+1032 RILTEQLKDYQNALT

-1063 QDMIRDVELQ
+1063 QDMISDVELQ

-1100 SKLDYELKVLEKAFD
+1100 SKLDYELKVLQNAFD

-1135 NSQAKE
+1135 NQQAKE
-1141 IKDVINLLKDQ
+1141 IKDVISVLKDQ
-1152 QKHYNENSS
+1152 QKYYNENSS
-1161 EWRDL
+1161 EWREL
-1166 QEKIWDYELDLL
+1166 QQKIWDYELDLL

-1192 DELLKVQEE
+1192 DELLKIQEE
-1201 YVDKQIDLINKE
+1201 YVDKQIELINKE

-1345 QFMINLNA
+1345 QFMINLNG
-1353 VLGSRSLSSSAMV
+1353 VFGSKSLSSSAMV

>member
-350 VGEDGT
+350 VGDDGT

-508 KAIMTGTALATGTL
+508 KAIMTGTALASGAL

-799 GTLSLLQE
+799 GTLALLQE
-807 RFDENTV
+807 RFDDTTV

-860 VLKQQ
+860 VLKQK

-899 SSSYYQN
+899 SSSYYKN
-906 LSSQLANDIAL
+906 LSSKLANDIAL
-917 AESQLEYYDNITA
+917 AESQLQYYDNITA
-930 TLNQLSVPVS
+930 TLNQLSVPTS
-940 NSGGGGYKKPSSSG
+940 SGGGYKKPSSSG
-954 SGGSKGNSSSGSGG
+954 SGGSSGSKGNSSSGSG
-968 SSGSSSSSSSKEL
+968 GSSSSSSSKEL
-981 EEKVNYSE
+981 EEKVDYSE

-1011 IDYGQTDKETLNL
+1011 IDYGQTDKEALNL

-1032 RILTEQLKEYQNVLT
+1032 RILTEQLKDYQNALT

-1135 NSQAKE
+1135 NQQAKE
-1141 IKDVINLLKDQ
+1141 IKDVISVLKDQ

-1192 DELLKVQEE
+1192 DELLKQQEE
-1201 YVDKQIDLINKE
+1201 YVDKQIELINKE
-1213 LDAKLEALDAEKKA
+1213 LNAKLDALDEEKKA

-1281 KELKDMEEQTEYE
+1281 KELKDMEEQSEYE
-1294 KKLAEIEER
+1294 KKLAEIEQR

>member
-56 GTTQLKDFNSQLKST
+56 GTTQLKDFNSQLKFT

-99 GQQMST
+99 GQQMNT

-456 ISLINTFTSF
+456 ISLIDTFTGF
-466 IEVLTAVP
+466 IEVLTAIP

-508 KAIMTGTALATGTL
+508 KAIMTGTALASGAL

-544 GWLDKVTSK
+544 GWLDKITHK
-553 EEQLIGRQNELDER
+553 EQQLIDRQNELDER

-581 VSATTTVLDEYGNAV
+581 VSETTTVLDEYGNTI
-596 QKINEVE
+596 QQINEAE
-603 FYKHIDDLKE
+603 FFKHINDLKE
-613 QFPELRDEINRVIS
+613 QFPELRDEINQVIS
-627 TMTDYGEATEEVQD
+627 TMTDYGEATEEVQE
-641 IVNRK
+641 IVNRQ
-646 LAEEQLEI
+646 LAEEQLGI
-654 INNQISANEDLI
+654 IRDQISANEDLI

-799 GTLSLLQE
+799 GTLALLQE

-860 VLKQQ
+860 VLKQK

-899 SSSYYQN
+899 SSSYYKN
-906 LSSQLANDIAL
+906 LSSKLANDIAL
-917 AESQLEYYDNITA
+917 AESQLQYYDNITA
-930 TLNQLSVPVS
+930 TLNQLSVPTS
-940 NSGGGGYKKPSSSG
+940 SGGGYKKPSSSG
-954 SGGSKGNSSSGSGG
+954 SGGSSGSKGNSSSGSG
-968 SSGSSSSSSSKEL
+968 GSSSSSSSKEL
-981 EEKVNYSE
+981 EEKVDYSE

-1011 IDYGQTDKETLNL
+1011 IDYGQTDKEALNL

-1032 RILTEQLKEYQNVLT
+1032 RILTEQLKDYQNALT

-1135 NSQAKE
+1135 NQQAKE
-1141 IKDVINLLKDQ
+1141 IKDVISVLKDQ

-1192 DELLKVQEE
+1192 DELLKQQEE
-1201 YVDKQIDLINKE
+1201 YVDKQIELINKE
-1213 LDAKLEALDAEKKA
+1213 LNAKLDALDEEKKA

-1281 KELKDMEEQTEYE
+1281 KELKDMEEQSEYE
-1294 KKLAEIEER
+1294 KKLAEIEQR

>member
-99 GQQMST
+99 GQQMNT

-654 INNQISANEDLI
+654 INNQISANEDLM

-799 GTLSLLQE
+799 GTLALLQE

-860 VLKQQ
+860 VLKQK
-865 ADANLKYVN
+865 ADANVKYIN
-874 SIGQA
+874 TIGQA

-884 YDKGFDPALSDGQSQ
+884 YDKGYDPSLSDGPGE

-906 LSSQLANDIAL
+906 LSAQLASDIRL
-917 AESQLEYYDNITA
+917 AESQLEYYGNITA

-940 NSGGGGYKKPSSSG
+940 NSGGGYKKPSSSG
-954 SGGSKGNSSSGSGG
+954 SSGSKGNSSSGSGG
-968 SSGSSSSSSSKEL
+968 SSGGSSSSSKEL

-1053 QRGSEEYYEL
+1053 ERGSEEYYEL

-1073 ILSTTEA
+1073 ILSTAEA
-1080 QKSYNNEIYKLKKE
+1080 QKKYNNEIYKLKKE

-1115 DESKSMIE
+1115 DESKSIIE

-1135 NSQAKE
+1135 NAQAKE
-1141 IKDVINLLKDQ
+1141 IKDVISVLKDQ
-1152 QKHYNENSS
+1152 QKYYNENSS

-1192 DELLKVQEE
+1192 DELLKIQEE
-1201 YVDKQIDLINKE
+1201 YVDKQIELINKE
-1213 LDAKLEALDAEKKA
+1213 LDAKLDALDAEKKA

-1233 EKEEAEKRQNIL
+1233 EKEQAEKRQNIL
-1245 NEIGDIQK
+1245 NEIDDIQK

-1281 KELKDMEEQTEYE
+1281 KQLKDMEEQTEYE
-1294 KKLAEIEER
+1294 KKLAEIEQR

-1366 TSGGSTSNTFN
+1366 TSGGNTSNTFN

-1389 RLANDFISALQSKGY
+1389 RLANDFITALQSKGY

>member
-71 TTAMTNHNNSVNK
+71 TTTMANHNNSVNK

-168 MRAYQQETIGVA
+168 MRAYQEETIGVA

-235 TIAGFEE
+235 TISGFEE
-242 LEMTVDGATTVVDK
+242 LEMTVEGATTVVDK

-290 ESISLL
+290 ESISML

-337 DDVLGKYG
+337 DAVLGKYG

-441 AVNAL
+441 TVNAL

-466 IEVLTAVP
+466 IEVLTAIP

-544 GWLDKVTSK
+544 SWLDKVTDK
-553 EEQLIGRQNELDER
+553 EQQLIDRQNTLAEQV
-567 ISASEVA
+567 SASEVA

-581 VSATTTVLDEYGNAV
+581 VSETHNALDEYGNV
-596 QKINEVE
+596 IRQINEVE
-603 FYKHIDDLKE
+603 FFKHVNDLKE
-613 QFPELRDEINRVIS
+613 SIPELKTEIDELIASTNDYAQAYEDLQELTKQHFADEQFDIYKQHESAVKELERQLVELTDTYTENQSALRNLKENYPDWTDKIMEMEYAVQMGRNEIDILNQSLNEKRV
-627 TMTDYGEATEEVQD
+627 Q
-641 IVNRK
+641 
-646 LAEEQLEI
+646 LAE
-654 INNQISANEDLI
+654 S
-666 KSRQR
+666 K
-671 LAETI
+671 
-676 EEERKD
+676 
-682 LNQLMSDYPKYADDI
+682 
-697 ERVKFSIDDK
+697 
-707 RQVLAEMDA
+707 
-716 ELLNVKVSLEQN
+716 
-728 IALIESYGFSLVEV
+728 ALIESYGFSLVEV

-773 VYDLNTAEGVLA
+773 VYDLTTAEGVLA

-807 RFDENTV
+807 RFGDTTV

-865 ADANLKYVN
+865 ADANMKYIN
-874 SIGQA
+874 SMGEA

-899 SSSYYQN
+899 SSSYYKN
-906 LSSQLANDIAL
+906 LSSKLANDIAL
-917 AESQLEYYDNITA
+917 AESQLQYYDNITA

-940 NSGGGGYKKPSSSG
+940 NSGGGYKKPSSSG
-954 SGGSKGNSSSGSGG
+954 SGGSSGSKGNSSSGSG
-968 SSGSSSSSSSKEL
+968 GSSSSSSSKEL
-981 EEKVNYSE
+981 EEKVDYSE

-1011 IDYGQTDKETLNL
+1011 IDYGQTDKEALNL

-1032 RILTEQLKEYQNVLT
+1032 RILTEQLKDYQNALT

-1135 NSQAKE
+1135 NNQAKE

-1152 QKHYNENSS
+1152 QKYYNENSS

-1192 DELLKVQEE
+1192 DELLKIQEE

-1213 LDAKLEALDAEKKA
+1213 LDAKLDALDAEKKA

>member
-6 GANIKSELLVDI
+6 GSNIKSELLIDI

-39 GNSLSKD
+39 GNTLSKD
-46 LNLTGMKSLF
+46 LNMTGMKSLF
-56 GTTQLKDFNSQLKST
+56 NTTQLKDFNSQLKST
-71 TTAMTNHNNSVNK
+71 STAMNNHNGSVNTL
-84 VNNQYTQLKSSLKQT
+84 NSQYNKLSTSLKST
-99 GQQMST
+99 GQQMNT
-105 VTSETN
+105 VTNETN

-123 LQQNVA
+123 LQDSVA
-129 TYMQFYAVLQQVR
+129 TYMQFYAVLQQAR
-142 NALSVHQEIDKSL
+142 NALSVHQEVDKAL

-160 VAGLTKEE
+160 VANLTKTEIREYQEE
-168 MRAYQQETIGVA
+168 TVSLAS
-180 NSLGVLQTD
+180 SLGVLQTD

-207 KELGEIATIGARVGD
+207 KELGEIATIGARAGD
-222 IASTDTVSDYLIS
+222 VASAEVVSDYLIS
-235 TIAGFEE
+235 TISGFEE
-242 LEMTVDGATTVVDK
+242 LEMTVADATEIIDK
-256 FNNVAN
+256 FNNVSN

-307 KVANALNTI
+307 KVANGLKTI

-323 TEDGEEVAELIPEI
+323 TEDGEEVAELIPKI
-337 DDVLGKYG
+337 DSVLSTYG

-350 VGEDGT
+350 VGEDGA
-356 KALKSTFEILGEI
+356 KSLKSTYELL
-369 SEIWDYLSDMDKSEI
+369 SEIAGMWKTLGDMEKAEI
-384 IEAVAGIRQSNVA
+384 INAIAGTYQSNVA
-397 SAILSNWESVQK
+397 SAILNNWDSVVK
-409 TMELVGNSAGSA
+409 TMNIVGDSAGSA
-421 SNEYG
+421 MNEYNI
-426 MYMDSMEASTNQLKN
+426 YLDSMEASTNQFKN
-441 AVNAL
+441 AINEL
-446 YQHIASSDEM
+446 YQHIATSDEL
-456 ISLINTFTSF
+456 ISLIDTCTKF
-466 IEVLTAVP
+466 IEILTLIP

-494 SQVVMVLSKGLSAL
+494 SQVVMVLSKGLTAL
-508 KAIMTGTALATGTL
+508 KAIMTGTALASGTL

-529 APLVGVAVYALVELF
+529 APLVGVAVYALVELV
-544 GWLDKVTSK
+544 GWLNEVTDK
-553 EEQLIGRQNELDER
+553 EQQLINRQNELADQL
-567 ISASEVA
+567 SASETA
-574 FNGMSQA
+574 FSGMSQA
-581 VSATTTVLDEYGNAV
+581 VSETTNALDEYGNV
-596 QKINEVE
+596 IRTVNEVE
-603 FYKHIDDLKE
+603 FFKSVNELKE
-613 QFPELRDEINRVIS
+613 AIPELKEEIDTLVLS
-627 TMTDYGEATEEVQD
+627 TNDYAQAYEDLQELTKQHF
-641 IVNRK
+641 
-646 LAEEQLEI
+646 AEEQFDIYKEHESAVKDLERQLVDLTDTYAE
-654 INNQISANEDLI
+654 NQSALRNLKENYPDWTDKIMEMEYAVQMGRNEIDILNGSLNE
-666 KSRQR
+666 KRVL
-671 LAETI
+671 LAES
-676 EEERKD
+676 K
-682 LNQLMSDYPKYADDI
+682 
-697 ERVKFSIDDK
+697 
-707 RQVLAEMDA
+707 
-716 ELLNVKVSLEQN
+716 
-728 IALIESYGFSLVEV
+728 ALIESYGFSLVEV

-799 GTLSLLQE
+799 GTLALLQE
-807 RFDENTV
+807 RFDDNTV

-840 NNTWIKSSQA
+840 NNTWIRSSQA

-860 VLKQQ
+860 VLKQK
-865 ADANLKYVN
+865 ADANVKYIN
-874 SIGQA
+874 TIGQA

-884 YDKGFDPALSDGQSQ
+884 YDKGYDPALSDGASE
-899 SSSYYQN
+899 SSSYYNN
-906 LSSQLANDIAL
+906 LSSKLANDIKL
-917 AESQLEYYDNITA
+917 AESQLEYYGNITA
-930 TLNQLSVPVS
+930 TLNQLSVPTS
-940 NSGGGGYKKPSSSG
+940 SGSSYKKPSSSG
-954 SGGSKGNSSSGSGG
+954 SGGSKGNSSSGSSG
-968 SSGSSSSSSSKEL
+968 SSGSSSSGSSSSKEL
-981 EEKVNYSE
+981 EEKVDYSE
-989 KFADNLRKIADTEHE
+989 KFANNLRKIADTEHE

-1011 IDYGQTDKETLNL
+1011 IDYGQTDKEALNL

-1032 RILTEQLKEYQNVLT
+1032 RILTDQLKDYQNALT

-1073 ILSTTEA
+1073 ILSATEA
-1080 QKSYNNEIYKLKKE
+1080 QKKYNNEVYKLKKE

-1100 SKLDYELKVLEKAFD
+1100 SKLDYELKVLQKAFD

-1135 NSQAKE
+1135 NNQAKE
-1141 IKDVINLLKDQ
+1141 IKDVINLLKNQ
-1152 QKHYNENSS
+1152 QKYYNENSS
-1161 EWRDL
+1161 EWREL
-1166 QEKIWDYELDLL
+1166 QQKIWDYELDLL

-1213 LDAKLEALDAEKKA
+1213 LDAKLDALDKEKEALEQ
-1227 LEDAKK
+1227 AKK

-1325 ADEFS
+1325 ADQFS

-1345 QFMINLNA
+1345 QFMLNLNA
-1353 VLGSRSLSSSAMV
+1353 VLGSKSLSSSGMV
-1366 TSGGSTSNTFN
+1366 TSVGSTSNTFN

>member
-1 MKTYT
+1 
-6 GANIKSELLVDI
+6 
-18 SSATKS
+18 
-24 IDSFVSSANAKLQTL
+24 
-39 GNSLSKD
+39 
-46 LNLTGMKSLF
+46 
-56 GTTQLKDFNSQLKST
+56 
-71 TTAMTNHNNSVNK
+71 
-84 VNNQYTQLKSSLKQT
+84 
-99 GQQMST
+99 
-105 VTSETN
+105 
-111 KSASANNNLVGQ
+111 
-123 LQQNVA
+123 
-129 TYMQFYAVLQQVR
+129 
-142 NALSVHQEIDKSL
+142 
-155 TETRK
+155 
-160 VAGLTKEE
+160 
-168 MRAYQQETIGVA
+168 
-180 NSLGVLQTD
+180 
-189 LIDATTE
+189 
-196 FVRLG
+196 
-201 HAFEDA
+201 
-207 KELGEIATIGARVGD
+207 
-222 IASTDTVSDYLIS
+222 
-235 TIAGFEE
+235 
-242 LEMTVDGATTVVDK
+242 
-256 FNNVAN
+256 
-262 NTSINFQAI
+262 
-271 GEGVKRFASS
+271 
-281 MSTANNSLD
+281 
-290 ESISLL
+290 
-296 VAGYDVTRDAP
+296 
-307 KVANALNTI
+307 
-316 SMRLRGV
+316 
-323 TEDGEEVAELIPEI
+323 
-337 DDVLGKYG
+337 
-345 LTMEK
+345 
-350 VGEDGT
+350 
-356 KALKSTFEILGEI
+356 
-369 SEIWDYLSDMDKSEI
+369 MDKSEI

-421 SNEYG
+421 SNEYS

-466 IEVLTAVP
+466 IEVLTAIP
-474 PQIYKMIAI
+474 PQVYKMIAI

-508 KAIMTGTALATGTL
+508 KAIMTGTALASGAL

-544 GWLDKVTSK
+544 GWLDKVTDK
-553 EEQLIGRQNELDER
+553 EQQLIDRQNTLAEQV
-567 ISASEVA
+567 SASEVA
-574 FNGMSQA
+574 FNGMKQA
-581 VSATTTVLDEYGNAV
+581 VSETHNALDEYGNV
-596 QKINEVE
+596 IRQVNEVE
-603 FYKHIDDLKE
+603 FFKHVNDLKE
-613 QFPELRDEINRVIS
+613 SIPELKTEIDELILS
-627 TMTDYGEATEEVQD
+627 TNDYAQ
-641 IVNRK
+641 
-646 LAEEQLEI
+646 AY
-654 INNQISANEDLI
+654 EDLQDLTKQHFADEQFDI
-666 KSRQR
+666 YKQHESAVKELERQLVELTDTYTENQSALR
-671 LAETI
+671 NLKENYPDWTDKIMEMEYAVQMGRNEI
-676 EEERKD
+676 D
-682 LNQLMSDYPKYADDI
+682 ILNQSLNEK
-697 ERVKFSIDDK
+697 RVQLSESK
-707 RQVLAEMDA
+707 
-716 ELLNVKVSLEQN
+716 
-728 IALIESYGFSLVEV
+728 ALIESYGFSLVEV

-799 GTLSLLQE
+799 GTLALLQE

-840 NNTWIKSSQA
+840 NNTWIRSSQA

-860 VLKQQ
+860 VLKQK
-865 ADANLKYVN
+865 ADANVKYIN
-874 SIGQA
+874 TIGQA

-884 YDKGFDPALSDGQSQ
+884 YDKGYDPSLSDGPGE

-906 LSSQLANDIAL
+906 LSSKLANDIAL
-917 AESQLEYYDNITA
+917 AESQLQYYDNITA

-954 SGGSKGNSSSGSGG
+954 SKGNSSSGSGG
-968 SSGSSSSSSSKEL
+968 SSGGSSSSSKEL

-1011 IDYGQTDKETLNL
+1011 IDYGQTDKEALNL

-1032 RILTEQLKEYQNVLT
+1032 RILTEQLKDYQNVLT

-1053 QRGSEEYYEL
+1053 KRGSEEYYEL

-1073 ILSTTEA
+1073 ILSATEA
-1080 QKSYNNEIYKLKKE
+1080 QKKYNQEVYKLKKE

-1100 SKLDYELKVLEKAFD
+1100 SKLDYELKVLQKAFD
-1115 DESKSMIE
+1115 DESKSMLE
-1123 REEIANKMIDKY
+1123 REEVANKMIDKY

-1152 QKHYNENSS
+1152 QKYYNENSS

-1178 DIESKKSDIIQDIN
+1178 DIETKKSDIIQDLN
-1192 DELLKVQEE
+1192 DELLKQQEE
-1201 YVDKQIDLINKE
+1201 YVDKQIELINKE

-1281 KELKDMEEQTEYE
+1281 KQLKDMEEQTEYE
-1294 KKLAEIEER
+1294 KKLAEIEQR

-1325 ADEFS
+1325 AEEFS
-1330 KATTNFTDSLGGVLN
+1330 KATTKFTESLGGVLN

-1353 VLGSRSLSSSAMV
+1353 VLGSGSLSSSGMIPSMK
-1366 TSGGSTSNTFN
+1366 TTSNTFN

>member
-18 SSATKS
+18 SNATKS
-24 IDSFVSSANAKLQTL
+24 IDTFVSSANTKLQTL
-39 GNSLSKD
+39 GNTLSKD

-71 TTAMTNHNNSVNK
+71 STVMNSHNSSVNK
-84 VNNQYTQLKSSLKQT
+84 MANQYGQLKTSLKQT

-627 TMTDYGEATEEVQD
+627 TMTDYGEATKEVQD

-654 INNQISANEDLI
+654 INNQISANEDLM

-676 EEERKD
+676 EDERKD

-840 NNTWIKSSQA
+840 NNTWIRSSQA

-860 VLKQQ
+860 VLKQK
-865 ADANLKYVN
+865 ADANVKYIN
-874 SIGQA
+874 TIGQA

-906 LSSQLANDIAL
+906 LSSQLASDIAL
-917 AESQLEYYDNITA
+917 AESQLEYYGNITA

-968 SSGSSSSSSSKEL
+968 SSGGSSSSSKEL

-989 KFADNLRKIADTEHE
+989 KFAHNLRKIADTEHE

-1011 IDYGQTDKETLNL
+1011 IDYGQTDKEALNL

-1032 RILTEQLKEYQNVLT
+1032 RILTEQLKDYQNVLT

-1053 QRGSEEYYEL
+1053 KRGSEEYYEL

-1073 ILSTTEA
+1073 ILSATEA
-1080 QKSYNNEIYKLKKE
+1080 QKKYNQEVYKLKKE

-1100 SKLDYELKVLEKAFD
+1100 SKLDYELKVLQKAFD
-1115 DESKSMIE
+1115 DESKSMLE
-1123 REEIANKMIDKY
+1123 REEVANKMIDKY

-1152 QKHYNENSS
+1152 QKYYNENSS

-1192 DELLKVQEE
+1192 DELLKQQEE
-1201 YVDKQIDLINKE
+1201 YVDKQIELINKE
-1213 LDAKLEALDAEKKA
+1213 LNAKLDALDEEKKA

-1245 NEIGDIQK
+1245 NEIGDIEK
-1253 EMNSLSQDD
+1253 EMKSLSQDD

-1281 KELKDMEEQTEYE
+1281 KQLKDMEEQSEYE
-1294 KKLAEIEER
+1294 KKLAEIEQR

-1325 ADEFS
+1325 ANEFS